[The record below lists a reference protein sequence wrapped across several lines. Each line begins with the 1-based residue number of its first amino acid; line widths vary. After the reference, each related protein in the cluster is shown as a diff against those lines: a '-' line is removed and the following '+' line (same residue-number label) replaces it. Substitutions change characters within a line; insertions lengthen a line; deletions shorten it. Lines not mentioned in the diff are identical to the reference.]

1 MFDISLTKLF
11 CYYQNMKSLNL
22 ILVFVF
28 SFYSLAE
35 EGRLGREPNEYK
47 YTSIGI
53 DIIQTDETG
62 IGAKI
67 SFALPGPLYAVL
79 ERRAEGVDK
88 DTESYDRI
96 INGARI
102 GAQIG
107 IGDLLSNV
115 STKGM
120 SLGIKNFFDVY
131 GELGIKSVAIDGDT
145 NSFSEDDAQAHLV
158 GGIRFGDSNG
168 WEGKIFIDYSKESEV
183 IIKSCPDNQIC
194 PAVIEYVLN
203 DKTDQK
209 FGAGI
214 LYNINDRSAVTFE
227 LISSKVLDSSLK
239 IGYQINF

>member
-1 MFDISLTKLF
+1 
-11 CYYQNMKSLNL
+11 MKSLNL

-79 ERRAEGVDK
+79 ERRAEGVDE

-214 LYNINDRSAVTFE
+214 LYNINNRSAVTFE